1 MTISDETPDG
11 ITRRMLETL
20 LAAEVRAGRLAEVE
34 MGEILGIGRLE
45 LDGVLK
51 AHGVFYDMTLE
62 DLERDLTDIDKAQN
76 GKPV

>member
-1 MTISDETPDG
+1 
-11 ITRRMLETL
+11 MLEAL
-20 LAAEVRAGRLAEVE
+20 LAVEVRAGRLAEVE

-51 AHGVFYDMTLE
+51 AHGVFHDLTLE
-62 DLERDLTDIDKAQN
+62 DIEHDLADIDKAQN